1 MFAEELSEFKS
12 AQRANTKKS
21 VQATEIL
28 GPCDYIADLD
38 APNGELW
45 FYTASFEYEEIPPH
59 DDIAYT
65 DRILREYEFT
75 IYNTNNEVVGSIKD
89 RIDYRENEVRLPKTI
104 NTTICYPQ
112 FNPNERY
119 LLYTALVA
127 GGYMALPSDKNI
139 YIAMDNAG
147 VDNITADN
155 ALSLNYDRNSHE
167 LKAVA
172 ASGVVSLSAYSVSGG
187 LIGLTNGERNS
198 TVTLSL
204 DGAPQ
209 GIIVARAVDALGNTK
224 TIKIAR

>member
-1 MFAEELSEFKS
+1 TRTEE
-12 AQRANTKKS
+12 T
-21 VQATEIL
+21 ATEITY
-28 GPCDYIADLD
+28 YISD
-38 APNGELW
+38 PSN
-45 FYTASFEYEEIPPH
+45 I
-59 DDIAYT
+59 
-65 DRILREYEFT
+65 
-75 IYNTNNEVVGSIKD
+75 EVVNRFVISSDDFSYPLVSCLCLPEGDQLAIQSVAGSTVF
-89 RIDYRENEVRLPKTI
+89 YGNSRLPKTI

-127 GGYMALPSDKNI
+127 GGYMALPSDKTI

-147 VDNITADN
+147 VDNVTADN

-209 GIIVARAVDALGNTK
+209 GIIVARAVDTLGNTK